1 MRLEL
6 ADSHYGKS
14 RIRLLKVARFEDRHV
29 LHDWTVD
36 VSMQGDFAA
45 AFEAGDNRNV
55 LPTDT
60 MKNTVYAL
68 AHGHADESMEPFAT
82 RLGRHFLHEHPQISA
97 LSVTVTGPAWE
108 PIEAKGTAHPHAF
121 RRRSGEL
128 RVAEVGGTRKRTT
141 VAAGIAG
148 LAVTKTA
155 GSHFEGFVQDRFT
168 TLAEE
173 RDRVLATEINA
184 RWTYRDQEVDYDRS
198 WEQVRQALLERFA
211 DHESASLQHTLREL
225 ADAALAACDTIADIH
240 ITLPN
245 RHCLFV
251 DLTSFG
257 LTNDGEIFMPTD
269 APFGVI
275 EARVARPDRAP

>member
-1 MRLEL
+1 
-6 ADSHYGKS
+6 
-14 RIRLLKVARFEDRHV
+14 
-29 LHDWTVD
+29 
-36 VSMQGDFAA
+36 
-45 AFEAGDNRNV
+45 
-55 LPTDT
+55 
-60 MKNTVYAL
+60 
-68 AHGHADESMEPFAT
+68 
-82 RLGRHFLHEHPQISA
+82 
-97 LSVTVTGPAWE
+97 VTGPAWE